1 MYYRRERNKM
11 QIGDKIREYRKS
23 HGYTQKE
30 LSERLDVSRS
40 YLSDVENGRVR
51 GSVEFMSRVSVV
63 LDIPITDLID
73 FEVKS
78 EDMTSSVINMLIAS
92 GDITKEGPNEFA
104 RDIIERT
111 VKREIEMRLNDD
123 K

>member
-1 MYYRRERNKM
+1 M
-11 QIGDKIREYRKS
+11 QIGDKIREYRKN

-30 LSERLDVSRS
+30 LSERLEVSRS

-51 GSVEFMSRVSVV
+51 GSIEFMSRVSIV
-63 LDIPITDLID
+63 LNIPITDLID
-73 FEVKS
+73 FDFKS
-78 EDMTSSVINMLIAS
+78 GDMVSSVINMLIAS

-104 RDIIERT
+104 KDIIDRT
-111 VKREIEMRLNDD
+111 IQREIEMRLNND

>member
-1 MYYRRERNKM
+1 M
-11 QIGDKIREYRKS
+11 QIGEKIREYRKS